1 MSATL
6 CVSDPP
12 ASVAAALAPIMAAV
26 LVGFLVIGAAL
37 PVLPLHV
44 HGDLGFGPVMVG
56 TVAGCQFAAALVARI
71 WSGRVADRRG
81 PKLAVL
87 TGLVAAAAAG
97 LLYLLSL
104 SFLQMPSV
112 SVAVLLAGR
121 AVLGGAESFIITGA
135 TIWGLVRVG
144 SHRAG
149 SVIAWMGTAMF
160 AAFAVGAPLGTML
173 YDAGGFGLVAIAAAA
188 APLVTLPII
197 APLQGAVPAHRGAPP
212 VLSVLRKIW
221 VPGFGAALSSVGFGA
236 IGAFGS
242 LLFADHQWTPVWLP
256 FSAYAAALIVAR
268 LAFGQLPDR
277 IGGARVALLFVLIEA
292 LGLATM
298 WIAASAQVAAAGAA
312 LTGFGYSLVFPAL
325 GVEAVRRAPPE
336 SRGVAMGAYTACLDI
351 ALGVSGPALGAL
363 ASRTGFSFVFLV
375 SALVALGA
383 AAVSLRLLRGPRR
396 GLTAHAMAGNT

>member
-1 MSATL
+1 
-6 CVSDPP
+6 
-12 ASVAAALAPIMAAV
+12 MAAV

-44 HGDLGFGPVMVG
+44 RGDLGFGPVMVG
-56 TVAGCQFAAALVARI
+56 MVAGCQFAAALVARI
-71 WSGRVADRRG
+71 WSGRAADRRG
-81 PKLAVL
+81 PKWAVL
-87 TGLVAAAAAG
+87 AGLAAAAAAG

-104 SFLQMPSV
+104 SFPHRPGV

-135 TIWGLVRVG
+135 TTWGLVRVG
-144 SHRAG
+144 SHKAG

-188 APLVTLPII
+188 APLATLLLI
-197 APLQGAVPAHRGAPP
+197 APLQGAVPAHQGAPP
-212 VLSVLRKIW
+212 VLSVLRRIW

-242 LLFADHQWTPVWLP
+242 LLFADHHWTPVWLA
-256 FSAYAAALIVAR
+256 FSSYAVALIVAR
-268 LAFGQLPDR
+268 LAFGHLPDR
-277 IGGARVALLFVLIEA
+277 IGGARVALMFVFIES

-298 WIAASAQVAAAGAA
+298 WIATAAWQAAAGAA

-363 ASRTGFSFVFLV
+363 ASRTGFSAVFLV
-375 SALVALGA
+375 SALVVLGA
-383 AAVSLRLLRGPRR
+383 ASVCLRLLR
-396 GLTAHAMAGNT
+396 AAGGQRTQWR